1 MVLSYAGVAFKQ
13 TPWPKAEFPAILPP
27 AKVLS
32 ALAPLGECWEL
43 RYLRRGFENG
53 T

>member
-32 ALAPLGECWEL
+32 ALALLGECWEL